1 MVQEVMQEPK
11 NIIYRDI
18 EIPEPD
24 ANQVLVKIKKI
35 GICGS
40 DIHVYHG
47 THPYTSYPITQG
59 HEVSAQ
65 VVKCGEYAKKFKP
78 GDRVV
83 LEPQIVCGRCY
94 PCLHGKYNLCES
106 LKVYGFQGRAVITLW
121 LTRGTLPRFP
131 MN

>member
-11 NIIYRDI
+11 HIIYRDI
-18 EIPEPD
+18 DIPEPGPD
-24 ANQVLVKIKKI
+24 QVLVKIKKI

-65 VVKCGEYAKKFKP
+65 VVKVGEFVKKFKP
-78 GDRVV
+78 GDRVT
-83 LEPQIVCGRCY
+83 LEPQVVCGRC
-94 PCLHGKYNLCES
+94 
-106 LKVYGFQGRAVITLW
+106 
-121 LTRGTLPRFP
+121 
-131 MN
+131 